1 MDEMR
6 NNPTKCHH
14 CLSDCDHV
22 TYLPTITSSEFRCFI
37 QNCVSTVLT
46 CSFRSSCDSRN
57 LNLSPLCNLSS
68 TTLAKW
74 QPGVLETYGN
84 LKTDY
89 VSNIS
94 GPLRNKY
101 LGSMNE
107 EELITS
113 LTKAI
118 ETLYLQ
124 NWNQNH
130 ILSIR
135 TGFPTMPMKKTL
147 PLWTSSLGSR
157 LYLVS

>member
-1 MDEMR
+1 M
-6 NNPTKCHH
+6 
-14 CLSDCDHV
+14 
-22 TYLPTITSSEFRCFI
+22 
-37 QNCVSTVLT
+37 
-46 CSFRSSCDSRN
+46 
-57 LNLSPLCNLSS
+57 
-68 TTLAKW
+68 W

-118 ETLYLQ
+118 ET
-124 NWNQNH
+124 
-130 ILSIR
+130 
-135 TGFPTMPMKKTL
+135 
-147 PLWTSSLGSR
+147 
-157 LYLVS
+157 